1 MSAPRNAK
9 ECALTRTIHCRL
21 AGHLVSAALWVAMAG
36 NALAQARHSI
46 PGEFKT
52 PTAVWRSGA
61 SSPTVFYD
69 KATGMARAPTG
80 ASQILY
86 FEKDGPGTVTQET
99 FLQAVSPAGQVKA
112 SLTTV
117 RSTVTVGSTTDDEG
131 TTATTLTLAPVSGQY
146 RTSDNGAVATRD
158 IPAAE
163 LNSSRF
169 KKTYAVVRM
178 TDPNY
183 GKPQE
188 ALLLIDLGENKRVD
202 DTDAVL
208 KFFPH
213 VAGK

>member
-1 MSAPRNAK
+1 
-9 ECALTRTIHCRL
+9 
-21 AGHLVSAALWVAMAG
+21 MAG
-36 NALAQARHSI
+36 NALAQAGHPI

-52 PTAVWRSGA
+52 PAAAWRSGA
-61 SSPTVFYD
+61 LSPTVFYD

-99 FLQAVSPAGQVKA
+99 FLQAVSPAGQIKA
-112 SLTTV
+112 SLTIV
-117 RSTVTVGSTTDDEG
+117 HSTVAVGSTTDDEG
-131 TTATTLTLAPVSGQY
+131 TTAKTLTLTPVRGQY
-146 RTSDNGAVATRD
+146 RTSDNGTITTRD
-158 IPAAE
+158 IPSAE

-169 KKTYAVVRM
+169 RKTYAVVRM

-188 ALLLIDLGENKRVD
+188 ALLLIDLGENKKVD